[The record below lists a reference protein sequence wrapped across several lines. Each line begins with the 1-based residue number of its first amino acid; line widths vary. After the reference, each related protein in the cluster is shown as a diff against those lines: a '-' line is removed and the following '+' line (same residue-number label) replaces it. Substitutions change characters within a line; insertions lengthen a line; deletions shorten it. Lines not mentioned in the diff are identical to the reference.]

1 MRHRRRTCAAVIS
14 RPPGRRSAGLLRS
27 AGPREA
33 PVTDLC
39 APADGLPSR
48 PFRTSRAHAGVG
60 VLGALTPGTG
70 RHGRPDVAERRTSS
84 SGRRTSDI
92 GKGVGRRRTT
102 AHSAGPAPRRDTF
115 RRMRQPGR
123 RRPTDAASG
132 GAAESLASGPRRPTA
147 ARTPVAGPDLAAG
160 TPPTKRGIANAH
172 ARCEARMSMDRPAAR
187 TGRCPTRRHE
197 RLLANPATRPLALPG
212 PAARAPSVPARPARQ
227 APEGRGGQPRPQ
239 PPVGAGSGSG
249 TPTFGRPSSTP
260 LPCSAAGA
268 ALRRSQASPA
278 RVRRTALAEP
288 SASRWC
294 GAA

>member
-172 ARCEARMSMDRPAAR
+172 ARCEARMSMDGPAAR
-187 TGRCPTRRHE
+187 TGRCPTRQRARSRCRARQRE
-197 RLLANPATRPLALPG
+197 RRRYRRGPPG
-212 PAARAPSVPARPARQ
+212 RRRRGEEVSPGRSRRWVRAAARGRRPSADRAAHPCPAPPRVPRCGAPRRRPH
-227 APEGRGGQPRPQ
+227 
-239 PPVGAGSGSG
+239 GSGAPPWRG
-249 TPTFGRPSSTP
+249 
-260 LPCSAAGA
+260 
-268 ALRRSQASPA
+268 LRRAGDA
-278 RVRRTALAEP
+278 GLRK
-288 SASRWC
+288 
-294 GAA
+294 